1 MRLRSSASIAW
12 SRESL
17 SVTSELRQPGWSLT
31 RRARIL
37 SGIAAAGLL
46 AYLGLGLQLGDLVPR
61 GNGAALVSDFLKA
74 AWRPALTYEPGG
86 FLPADAPP
94 FLGKVGLALWNTL
107 VYAITAISLSFVLGL
122 VLGVFASGSFWQH
135 RNPAWNLLRWPLRFL
150 LTAMRS
156 VHELLWALILLA
168 ALGLNPAAA
177 VLAILIP
184 YAGTLG
190 KVFSEMLDEND
201 GRPADALHQIGASPM
216 QVFLFGRLPRAL
228 PDIAAYTF
236 YRFECAVRSSAVLG
250 FFGFTTVGLYLKQS
264 FENLHYREVWTY
276 LYGLILVVLLLEAW
290 SAQLRR
296 RFVA

>member
-1 MRLRSSASIAW
+1 M
-12 SRESL
+12 
-17 SVTSELRQPGWSLT
+17 T

-37 SGIAAAGLL
+37 SGIAAVGLL
-46 AYLGLGLQLGDLVPR
+46 AYFSLGLSLADLIPE
-61 GNGAALVSDFLKA
+61 GNGAALVLDFLA
-74 AWRPALTYEPGG
+74 AAVRPALSYEPGG
-86 FLPADAPP
+86 FLPENAPP
-94 FLGKVGLALWNTL
+94 FLLKVLQGLWGTL
-107 VYAITAISLSFVLGL
+107 VYAIAAISLAFVLGM
-122 VLGVFASGSFWQH
+122 VLGVFASASFWQS
-135 RNPAWNLLRWPLRFL
+135 RSRAWMIVRWPLRFL
-150 LTAMRS
+150 MTAMRS

-201 GRPADALHQIGASPM
+201 GRPADALDQIGARPL

>member
-1 MRLRSSASIAW
+1 MPDLAVSS
-12 SRESL
+12 
-17 SVTSELRQPGWSLT
+17 GWSLT

-37 SGIAAAGLL
+37 SIIAALGLL
-46 AYLGLGLQLGDLVPR
+46 AYFGLGLRLGDLLPE
-61 GNGAALVSDFLKA
+61 GNGADLVKDFLA
-74 AWRPALTYEPGG
+74 AAFRPAFTYETTG
-86 FLPADAPP
+86 FLPENAPP
-94 FLGKVGLALWNTL
+94 FLLKVAMGLWNTL
-107 VYAITAISLSFVLGL
+107 VYAIAAISLAFVAGLGL
-122 VLGVFASGSFWQH
+122 GVLASASFWKA
-135 RNPAWNLLRWPLRFL
+135 RPAAFGMVRWPLRFL

-201 GRPADALHQIGASPM
+201 GRPADALDQIGAAPL

-296 RFVA
+296 RFVV